1 MIQVMMK
8 MMARMMKRILRN
20 PPMKYTSDILVAD
33 RGKELK

>member
-8 MMARMMKRILRN
+8 MMARMMKRILHN
-20 PPMKYTSDILVAD
+20 PPMKYTSDILVVG